1 MQKYLAIVQKD
12 FLLLIRDRA
21 GLAILFIMPAALVF
35 IMTLLQDSSF
45 RAVKESK
52 ISIIFVDYDND
63 IIGHAIG
70 AGLTKSR
77 FFEIHKLPENDPSK
91 KKAQEKPLQQASFK

>member
-1 MQKYLAIVQKD
+1 MHKYLSIVRKD

-45 RAVKESK
+45 RAVEESR
-52 ISIIFVDYDND
+52 IPIIFVDYDND
-63 IIGHAIG
+63 TIGHAIR
-70 AGLTKSR
+70 AGLTESR
-77 FFEIHKLPENDPSK
+77 FFEIHELPEIDPSK
-91 KKAQEKPLQQASFK
+91 KKAQEKLLQQADFK

>member
-1 MQKYLAIVQKD
+1 MHKYLSTVRKD

-21 GLAILFIMPAALVF
+21 GLAILFVMPAALVF

-45 RAVKESK
+45 RAVEESR

-70 AGLTKSR
+70 AGLTESR
-77 FFEIHKLPENDPSK
+77 FFEIHKLPENDSSK
-91 KKAQEKPLQQASFK
+91 KKARGKPLQQADFK

>member
-1 MQKYLAIVQKD
+1 MHKYLAIIQKD

-45 RAVKESK
+45 RAVEESK
-52 ISIIFVDYDND
+52 ISIVFVDNDND
-63 IIGHAIG
+63 TIGHAIR

-77 FFEIHKLPENDPSK
+77 FFEINELPETDPAK
-91 KKAQEKPLQQASFK
+91 KKQERQLQQAGFK

>member
-1 MQKYLAIVQKD
+1 MYKYLSIVRKD

-35 IMTLLQDSSF
+35 IMTLMQDSSF
-45 RAVKESK
+45 RAVEESR
-52 ISIIFVDYDND
+52 ISMVFVDYDND

-70 AGLTKSR
+70 AGLTESR
-77 FFEIHKLPENDPSK
+77 FFDVHKLPEKDPSK
-91 KKAQEKPLQQASFK
+91 KKPRARPLQQAGSR